1 MGAEAELVSAGAK
14 GPFELR
20 TRGSSSFRGGV
31 GVVGGGGGEG
41 VAECFG
47 NHLVKAQN
55 RAGRSI
61 PSKQEANPKLLHRRQ
76 KNLWSPGA
84 RQLKRGP
91 GCLQVN
97 SFVVKHRG
105 VHAVLQGQL

>member
-1 MGAEAELVSAGAK
+1 MGAEAELVSARAK

-31 GVVGGGGGEG
+31 GVGGGGGEG

-55 RAGRSI
+55 
-61 PSKQEANPKLLHRRQ
+61 
-76 KNLWSPGA
+76 
-84 RQLKRGP
+84 
-91 GCLQVN
+91 
-97 SFVVKHRG
+97 
-105 VHAVLQGQL
+105 